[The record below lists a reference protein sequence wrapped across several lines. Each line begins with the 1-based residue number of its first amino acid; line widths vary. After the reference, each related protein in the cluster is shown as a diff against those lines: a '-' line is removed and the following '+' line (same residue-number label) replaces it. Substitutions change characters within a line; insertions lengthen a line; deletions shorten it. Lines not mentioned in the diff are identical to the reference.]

1 MYIISVIVT
10 LCCNI
15 IAVVGMV
22 VMTGYTGMF
31 SMGHAGFMAI
41 GAYTSV
47 LLNRYGGVPFVPALV
62 LGGLAA
68 AVISVLVGIA
78 PIRNK
83 LSGDSFSICMLGF
96 GSMVRLIFV
105 NLNNPV
111 TKGATGISGIPRNTS
126 LFFALALTAFMVYL
140 TWNFVHSQYG
150 KNCVAVQQQAVAA
163 EMMGV
168 SIVRTKLLSLV
179 ISAYYAGVAGGLL
192 VFWTRYLNPGT
203 FADTRSNDLVSTLV
217 AGGTNSVSGPI
228 LAAAILIFALEY
240 LRALVEWRLVIYGG
254 LLVVLMRFRPQGV
267 MGYKEF
273 SLKGTAAFLKSTVRF
288 FRDYREIPAK
298 VQRLFKK
305 KPAGLPSEPG
315 KRRDAE

>member
-1 MYIISVIVT
+1 MYFISVIVT

-15 IAVVGMV
+15 IAVVGMT

-41 GAYTSV
+41 GAYASV
-47 LLNRYGGVPFVPALV
+47 LLNRYCGIPFILALL
-62 LGGLAA
+62 LGGCAA
-68 AVISVLVGIA
+68 MLISVLVGFA

-111 TKGATGISGIPRNTS
+111 TKGATGISGIPKHTS
-126 LFFALALTAFMVYL
+126 LIFALALTALMVYL
-140 TWNFVHSQYG
+140 MWNFVHSQYG

-168 SIVRTKLLSLV
+168 NIVKTKLLSLM
-179 ISAYYAGVAGGLL
+179 ISAFYAGVAGGLL
-192 VFWTRYLNPGT
+192 VFWIQYLNPGT
-203 FADTRSNDLVSTLV
+203 FADARSNDLVSTLV

-228 LAAAILIFALEY
+228 LAATLLTFALEY
-240 LRALVEWRLVIYGG
+240 LRALVSWRLVIYGG
-254 LLVVLMRFRPQGV
+254 LLVMLMRFRPQGV

-273 SLKGTAAFLKSTVRF
+273 SVKGTIRF
-288 FRDYREIPAK
+288 FREYRQIPAK
-298 VQRLFKK
+298 IQHLLKRVKDLLSK
-305 KPAGLPSEPG
+305 KPSKGGRA
-315 KRRDAE
+315 

>member
-47 LLNRYGGVPFVPALV
+47 LLNRYCGVPFIPALA

-68 AVISVLVGIA
+68 AIISVLVGIA

-111 TKGATGISGIPRNTS
+111 TKGATGISGIPRNTT
-126 LFFALALTAFMVYL
+126 LIFALILTALMVYF

-179 ISAYYAGVAGGLL
+179 ISAFYAGVAGGLL

-228 LAAAILIFALEY
+228 LAATILIFALEY

-254 LLVVLMRFRPQGV
+254 LLVILMRFRPQGI
-267 MGYKEF
+267 MGYKEL
-273 SLKGTAAFLKSTVRF
+273 SWKGAVAVSRSVACF

-298 VQRLFKK
+298 IQRLF
-305 KPAGLPSEPG
+305 
-315 KRRDAE
+315 